1 MTEVLPQGAL
11 EAAFP
16 EYIEVTNDPLR
27 QGGRSLLQ
35 LPGKKRILTS
45 LLEPV
50 SCGIGSCAYS
60 GAFWFP
66 ARTILFFELLEE
78 TAADCRRNLFG
89 CSKTLDHF
97 CPLAIAR
104 SLGRSGKESEHF
116 LQKYRFFYD
125 RMCFRCDGFGSQPGT
140 AGMSLAQSI
149 KPEFCTKDIIC
160 GLRTRIRGRYLVW
173 NQISTWDSFLSK

>member
-50 SCGIGSCAYS
+50 SCGIGSRAYS

-89 CSKTLDHF
+89 CSKTLWIISVRWRLPVHSGEAERKVNTFFRNIGSFTTECVSVAMD
-97 CPLAIAR
+97 LVL
-104 SLGRSGKESEHF
+104 SLEQLEW
-116 LQKYRFFYD
+116 
-125 RMCFRCDGFGSQPGT
+125 
-140 AGMSLAQSI
+140 A
-149 KPEFCTKDIIC
+149 
-160 GLRTRIRGRYLVW
+160 
-173 NQISTWDSFLSK
+173 

>member
-89 CSKTLDHF
+89 CSKTLWMISD
-97 CPLAIAR
+97 R
-104 SLGRSGKESEHF
+104 LGLPERSGEAERKV
-116 LQKYRFFYD
+116 KTFF
-125 RMCFRCDGFGSQPGT
+125 RNRGSFRQNVVP
-140 AGMSLAQSI
+140 
-149 KPEFCTKDIIC
+149 
-160 GLRTRIRGRYLVW
+160 LRWIWFSAWNSWNEPCPIDQTRVLYQGYKLRITNPNSR
-173 NQISTWDSFLSK
+173 